1 MTVFNSEDNEELPST
16 SSSQS
21 ANALPRDEMAAVASM
36 TRSSDETL
44 RQHQQQHWQ
53 QQVVQPSPSTS
64 ILSRATKLGSD
75 TYTAAKR
82 FTGDHIHVPRI
93 PYISSFSPRLTPSS
107 AASVPSTS
115 TSIGEPR
122 TIVPPN
128 VEDDAILDRE
138 PSLRPFDHREKTAL
152 HALKDTFVLP
162 TIPNPASFLPHHIPL
177 PSIPCMNGLGQSNL
191 FVDPP
196 ITGDQDVETE
206 KLAANA
212 TSTGKDPFKRLSG
225 NVLMMGGYRG
235 SASTVYCG
243 VSQADLCIP
252 C

>member
-1 MTVFNSEDNEELPST
+1 MTVFNSQNNEELPPV

-21 ANALPRDEMAAVASM
+21 ANALPRDEMATVASM
-36 TRSSDETL
+36 TRPSDDIL
-44 RQHQQQHWQ
+44 RQQEQQQHWQ

-64 ILSRATKLGSD
+64 ILSRASKLGSD
-75 TYTAAKR
+75 TYAAAKR

-93 PYISSFSPRLTPSS
+93 PYISSSFPRLTPS
-107 AASVPSTS
+107 SVPSTS
-115 TSIGEPR
+115 TSIGESQAAA
-122 TIVPPN
+122 PPLF
-128 VEDDAILDRE
+128 EDDAVLDRE

-191 FVDPP
+191 FVDPTV
-196 ITGDQDVETE
+196 TGDQDVEME
-206 KLAANA
+206 KLAIGAS
-212 TSTGKDPFKRLSG
+212 STCKDPFRRLSG

-235 SASTVYCG
+235 SKLLAARTEG
-243 VSQADLCIP
+243 
-252 C
+252 